1 MSESKPANLQAKV
14 HRRDFVKTAIGA
26 GAAITI
32 LKDSRSVYGT
42 PANGHIQFGLIGS
55 GGRGRDILK
64 WAMDTGK
71 ETTTPAR
78 ALAVSDVYAKRLR
91 LAKEFVM
98 KEYGEGSKCDG
109 YMDYRELL
117 ERKDLDAVLI
127 ATPDHWHAKM
137 AIEALEKGKDVYLE
151 KPMTKTVDEARKIY
165 EKVQET
171 KRVLQVGSQTTSS
184 DQWWKVRKAIQ
195 DGLIGK
201 LIMSQGSFHRNST
214 TGEWNWPIDK
224 AAGPD
229 KTGDDFIDWK
239 MWLGDAPKRAYDADR
254 FFRFRKYW
262 DYSGGIATDLFYHV
276 MAPMNICF
284 GEAQFPYRV
293 TGTGGIYVF
302 KDEREVPDT
311 FTMTA
316 DYAQGHCVVISS
328 SMANDTHIPALIRGH
343 EGTILINPNGQFEAR
358 VGKITITPQ
367 RAFQK
372 QFQEKHGKDEL
383 VWECENTESH
393 MANFFRCVKSRELPR
408 LDALTAYK
416 TMTAIAMSVES
427 YRQGR
432 VLYFDDK
439 KQKVV
444 KDAPRV

>member
-1 MSESKPANLQAKV
+1 MSESKVN
-14 HRRDFVKTAIGA
+14 RRDFVKTAVTA
-26 GAAITI
+26 GAAFTI
-32 LKDSRSVYGT
+32 LKDAASVYGT
-42 PANGHIQFGLIGS
+42 PANGQIQFGLIGS

-71 ETTTPAR
+71 EANTPAR

-91 LAKEFVM
+91 LAKEAVE
-98 KEYGEGSKCDG
+98 KGYGEGSKCDG

-117 ERKDLDAVLI
+117 ERKDIDAVLI
-127 ATPDHWHAKM
+127 ATPDHWHAPM
-137 AIEALEKGKDVYLE
+137 AIAALEKGKDVYLE
-151 KPMTKTVDEARKIY
+151 KPMTKTVEEARKIH

-184 DQWWKVRKAIQ
+184 DQWWKVRKAVQ

-214 TGEWNWPIDK
+214 TGEWNWPIDQ
-224 AAGPD
+224 AAGPEG
-229 KTGDDFIDWK
+229 KGDDYIDWK
-239 MWLGDAPKRAYDADR
+239 SWLGNAQSRPYNADR

-316 DYAQGHCVVISS
+316 DYGKGHCVIISS
-328 SMANDTHIPALIRGH
+328 SMANETHIPALIRGH

-358 VGKITITPQ
+358 VDQITITPQ
-367 RAFQK
+367 RAFK
-372 QFQEKHGKDEL
+372 KAFEEKHGVSEL
-383 VWECENTESH
+383 VWKSEPTESH

-408 LDALTAYK
+408 LDSLTAYK
-416 TMTAIAMSVES
+416 TMTAIAMSVQS
-427 YRQGR
+427 YREGR
-432 VLYFDDK
+432 VLYFDEA

-444 KDAPRV
+444 KNPPKA